1 MKTRIWRRTAE
12 QDDRFSAT
20 VPPLLR
26 RVLLNRATCC
36 DDDVALD
43 MGRLHSPGLLQGLP
57 EAVAILEEE
66 LQRQGRVL
74 IISDFDAD
82 GATSC
87 VLAIRALRAMGFQHV
102 DYIVPNRFEYG
113 YGLTPEI
120 VELAAARS
128 PDLLVT
134 VDNGISSIEGVAA
147 ANGRGMRVVITD
159 HHLPGRELPAAA
171 AIVNPNQPDC
181 RFPSKSLAGV
191 GVIFYLM
198 IALRARLR
206 DSGWFASNG
215 INPPN
220 LAHFLDLVALGTVA
234 DVVVLD
240 RNNRILVNEG
250 IRRIRQRHACPGLLA
265 LLELGKRRCETLVA
279 SDLGFAVGPRLN
291 AAGRLDDMA
300 LGIECLLTDDA
311 TAAHVMASRLDEM
324 NRQRRTIEADMREQ
338 AMAALQ
344 DLHLDGGQLPAGL
357 CLYDPQWHQGVIGI
371 LAARIK
377 ERYHRPVIAFAD
389 GGPGDDGEEQIKGS
403 ARSVDGLHIRDAL
416 DTVAARHPGLVTRFG
431 GHAMAAGLTL
441 RKSDYQRF
449 TEAFATV
456 VDALLPVESLT
467 ATLLTDGEVAPEE
480 LTLQTA
486 MQLRNAGPWGQGFP
500 EPSFDGVFRLIR
512 QRILG
517 GSHLKL
523 VLQPLDEVHEIYD
536 GIAFNID
543 TDTWPNENIKQ
554 VRAVYRLDVNEFRGE
569 TNLQLMIEYL
579 EPC

>member
-1 MKTRIWRRTAE
+1 VKTRIRHRTAAPID
-12 QDDRFSAT
+12 QFSAAL
-20 VPPLLR
+20 PPLLR

-36 DDDVALD
+36 DEDVALE
-43 MGRLHSPGLLQGLP
+43 MGRLHSPSLLQGLP

-66 LQRQGRVL
+66 LQRQGRIL

-87 VLAIRALRAMGFQHV
+87 VLAIRALRAMGFHHV

-147 ANGRGMRVVITD
+147 ANARGMRVVITD

-171 AIVNPNQPDC
+171 ATVNPNQPGC
-181 RFPSKSLAGV
+181 SFPSKSLAGV

-206 DSGWFASNG
+206 DSGWFASQG
-215 INPPN
+215 ITSPN

-250 IRRIRQRHACPGLLA
+250 IRRIRQRHASPGLLA
-265 LLELGKRRCETLVA
+265 LLQLGKRRCETLVA

-300 LGIECLLTDDA
+300 LGIECLLTDDEQ
-311 TAAHVMASRLDEM
+311 AAQAMAAQLDAM
-324 NRQRRTIEADMREQ
+324 NSQRRNIEADMREQ

-389 GGPGDDGEEQIKGS
+389 GGTGADGEEQIKGS
-403 ARSVDGLHIRDAL
+403 ARSVEGLHIRDAL

-441 RKSDYQRF
+441 RKADYQRF
-449 TEAFATV
+449 TEAFAAV
-456 VDALLPVESLT
+456 VEALLPVESLT
-467 ATLLTDGEVAPEE
+467 ATLLTDGEVAPAEF
-480 LTLQTA
+480 TLETA
-486 MQLRNAGPWGQGFP
+486 MLLRNAGPWGQGFP
-500 EPSFDGVFRLIR
+500 EPCFDGVFRLIR
-512 QRILG
+512 QRLLTG
-517 GSHLKL
+517 NHLKL
-523 VLQPLDEVHEIYD
+523 VLQPLEEAREIYD
-536 GIAFNID
+536 GIAFNVD
-543 TDTWPNENIKQ
+543 AGTWPDENIKQ

-569 TNLQLMIEYL
+569 TTLQLMIEYL

>member
-1 MKTRIWRRTAE
+1 MKALIRHRVAAGS
-12 QDDRFSAT
+12 DRFPAAM
-20 VPPLLR
+20 PPLLR
-26 RVLLNRATCC
+26 RVLLNRAACC

-43 MGRLHSPGLLQGLP
+43 MGRMHPPGLLQGLP
-57 EAVAILEEE
+57 AAVAILEEE
-66 LQRQGRVL
+66 LQRQGRIL

-87 VLAIRALRAMGFQHV
+87 VLAIRALRAMGFHHV

-120 VELAAARS
+120 VDLAAARA

-147 ANGRGMRVVITD
+147 ANARGMRVVITD
-159 HHLPGRELPAAA
+159 HHLPGRQLPAAA
-171 AIVNPNQPDC
+171 AIVNPNQPGCD
-181 RFPSKSLAGV
+181 FPSKSLAGV

-206 DSGWFASNG
+206 DSGWFTSQG
-215 INPPN
+215 ITPPN

-234 DVVVLD
+234 DVVALD

-250 IRRIRQRHACPGLLA
+250 IRRIRQRQACPGLLA
-265 LLELGKRRCETLVA
+265 LLQLGRRRCETLVA
-279 SDLGFAVGPRLN
+279 TDLGFAVGPRLN

-300 LGIECLLTDDA
+300 LGIECLLTDDTRRA
-311 TAAHVMASRLDEM
+311 QDMAAQLDAM
-324 NRQRRTIEADMREQ
+324 NSQRRSIEADMREQ

-344 DLHLDGGQLPAGL
+344 DLHLDGGRLPAGL

-389 GGPGDDGEEQIKGS
+389 GGASADGEEQIKGS

-416 DTVAARHPGLVTRFG
+416 DTVAARHPGLLTRFG

-441 RKSDYQRF
+441 RRADYQRF
-449 TEAFATV
+449 TEAFAEV
-456 VDALLPVESLT
+456 VEALLPAESLA
-467 ATLLTDGEVAPEE
+467 ATLLTDGEVAPAE
-480 LTLQTA
+480 LTLETA

-500 EPSFDGVFRLIR
+500 EPSFDGMFRLVR
-512 QRILG
+512 QRLLTG
-517 GSHLKL
+517 NHLKV
-523 VLQPLDEVHEIYD
+523 VLQPLTGAREIYD
-536 GIAFNID
+536 GIAFNVD
-543 TDTWPNENIKQ
+543 VDTWPDENIEQ
-554 VRAVYRLDVNEFRGE
+554 VRVVYRLDVNEFRGE
-569 TNLQLMIEYL
+569 TSLQLMIEYL